1 MIEQKERW
9 VIKIE
14 MIKKR
19 KKERPKSASHQ
30 PTFNTGGDGDEEDDH
45 DDEDGE
51 LVIIAIK
58 EKKEEEET

>member
-30 PTFNTGGDGDEEDDH
+30 PTFNTGDGDEEDDH